1 MLTIHELH
9 EKLVRRDVSAV
20 EVTRLFLRIKIL

>member
-20 EVTRLFLRIKIL
+20 EVTKALDRKSVV